1 MLFAGGRTRRLRR
14 SRLPCARP
22 PRGTARAPRPS
33 PRRNHRAHA
42 ATIRAAIRA
51 AIRAFAGRASA
62 AQAALISQEWRSGG
76 ESLITVED
84 GGRRWLALSGTLDRS
99 LGPIV
104 AQPGVGGM
112 FGGFQVAALADT
124 EGIRTSA
131 G

>member
-1 MLFAGGRTRRLRR
+1 
-14 SRLPCARP
+14 
-22 PRGTARAPRPS
+22 
-33 PRRNHRAHA
+33 
-42 ATIRAAIRA
+42 
-51 AIRAFAGRASA
+51 
-62 AQAALISQEWRSGG
+62 
-76 ESLITVED
+76 
-84 GGRRWLALSGTLDRS
+84 LDRS

>member
-14 SRLPCARP
+14 SRLPCAP
-22 PRGTARAPRPS
+22 PPAARRGRLGQARGE
-33 PRRNHRAHA
+33 
-42 ATIRAAIRA
+42 TIGPIRA
-51 AIRAFAGRASA
+51 AIRAFARRAGA

>member
-14 SRLPCARP
+14 SRLPCAP
-22 PRGTARAPRPS
+22 PPAARRGRLGQARGGTIGP
-33 PRRNHRAHA
+33 
-42 ATIRAAIRA
+42 IRAAIRA